1 MVERCGVLTAVRCG
15 VTVDI
20 FCYKCCTCFS
30 VRFYFR
36 VCICVC
42 QVETDKEYNTLFP
55 KWNDLPKP
63 LYYNGTWSELQNEI
77 MMIRVNKPC

>member
-1 MVERCGVLTAVRCG
+1 MLHLLPGQIPLASLIMCN
-15 VTVDI
+15 
-20 FCYKCCTCFS
+20 
-30 VRFYFR
+30 
-36 VCICVC
+36 

-77 MMIRVNKPC
+77 MMVRVIKPCQTAIYI